1 MTQKIEIQ
9 LIKTK
14 VRQLINYV
22 FYLEERH
29 EISLDD
35 WFSMIN
41 DLDNFIDLLDR
52 KENNGR

>member
-41 DLDNFIDLLDR
+41 DLDNFLDLLDR